1 MSPPTWQETYL
12 GGSEEAEARLFDELA
27 EEIKRA
33 QDKLRARQGL
43 AVVGRP
49 FHAKS
54 LGAVDNARFE
64 VRPDLAADL
73 RVGFLQAGT
82 THRAT
87 VRFSNAKGQVR
98 SDKKRDLRGVA
109 IRVHVRPEAD
119 QDLLLTN
126 APASHAD
133 DARQFMHAAMAT
145 AIGGPRGVAHLVKTV
160 GPVES
165 ARMAWV
171 LAQGF
176 LHKVTSVAT
185 ETYWSRAATAVGP
198 TAVRFT
204 LTPLDATGPST
215 SSGDDYLRQDLAE
228 RLRRGEVSFSLEA
241 QRYVD
246 EVRTPIERGRASWD
260 ERDSPPEP
268 VARLTLPRQDL
279 DAPEALATEAAIDG
293 LAFSPWNTT
302 DPLRPLGNLNRARR
316 QVYAA
321 SAAHRGS

>member
-1 MSPPTWQETYL
+1 MTPQAWKETYL
-12 GGSEEAEARLFDELA
+12 GGSEEAEARLFEELA
-27 EEIKRA
+27 GEIQRV
-33 QDKLRARQGL
+33 QEKLRARQGL
-43 AVVGRP
+43 AAVSRP

-54 LGAVDNARFE
+54 VGAVDNARFE
-64 VRPDLAADL
+64 VLPDLAGDL

-82 THRAT
+82 AHRAT

-109 IRVHVRPEAD
+109 IRVHVGAESH

-145 AIGGPRGVAHLVKTV
+145 AIGGPRGVVHLIKEL
-160 GPVES
+160 GPAES

-198 TAVRFT
+198 TAVRFVLSPDT
-204 LTPLDATGPST
+204 AAGPSLA
-215 SSGDDYLRQDLAE
+215 SGDDYLRADLAE
-228 RLRRGEVSFSLEA
+228 RLRRGDVSFTLGA
-241 QRYVD
+241 QRFVD
-246 EVRTPIERGRASWD
+246 EVRTPIERGRATW
-260 ERDSPPEP
+260 EEADSPLEP
-268 VARLTLPRQDL
+268 VARLTLSRQDL
-279 DAPEALATEAAIDG
+279 DTPEARAIEAGIDG
-293 LAFSPWNTT
+293 LAFSPWNTIP
-302 DPLRPLGNLNRARR
+302 PLRPLGNLNRARR
-316 QVYAA
+316 PVYAA
-321 SAAHRGS
+321 SAAHRGA